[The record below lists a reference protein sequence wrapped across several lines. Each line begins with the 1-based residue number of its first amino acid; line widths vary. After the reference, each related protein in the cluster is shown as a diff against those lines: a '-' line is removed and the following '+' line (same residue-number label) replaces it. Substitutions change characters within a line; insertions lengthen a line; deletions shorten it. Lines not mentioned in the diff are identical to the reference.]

1 MRNIKIIHLLS
12 ELKNSKHDLRSDKWN
27 YYQEWNDSVFL
38 HFEIPYDLLIDLIPL
53 GLELDSFNEKYYVS
67 LVAFT
72 MNELYPKNLFPLD
85 YISNFHEI
93 NIRTYVK
100 KNNKYGVYF
109 INIEAEKKLS
119 SCIAKMLSK
128 LPYEPSEI
136 IRKSNNYR
144 SLNHKKKLEVD
155 IDYNIQDGAI
165 KKSALDIWLLE
176 RYCLFYVKN
185 SKIFRYDIYHKPWS
199 IQALE
204 LIRMKIKYRFGN
216 VILNSD
222 NLVRFHYSKGVDV
235 LSWPRVNMSF

>member
-1 MRNIKIIHLLS
+1 MKKIISLLS
-12 ELKNSKHDLRSDKWN
+12 ELKDSDNDLISDKWN
-27 YYQEWNDSVFL
+27 YYQEWNDTVFL

-53 GLELDSFNEKYYVS
+53 GLELDSINKKYYVS

-72 MNELYPKNLFPLD
+72 MNELYPKNLFPLN

-119 SCIAKMLSK
+119 SFIAKMLSK
-128 LPYEPSEI
+128 LPYERSEI

-144 SLNHKKKLEVD
+144 SLNHKKKLEID
-155 IDYNIQDGAI
+155 IDYKILDGVV
-165 KKSALDIWLLE
+165 KKNDLDIWLLE

-185 SKIFRYDIYHKPWS
+185 SKIFRYDIYHKPWT
-199 IQALE
+199 IQDLE

-235 LSWPRVNMSF
+235 LSWPSVNMSL

>member
-1 MRNIKIIHLLS
+1 MKKIIRLLS
-12 ELKNSKHDLRSDKWN
+12 ELKDSNHELLADKWN

-119 SCIAKMLSK
+119 SFIAKMLSN
-128 LPYEPSEI
+128 LPYETSEI
-136 IRKSNNYR
+136 IRNSNNYR
-144 SLNHKKKLEVD
+144 SLNHKKKLEID
-155 IDYNIQDGAI
+155 IYYNIQDGVV
-165 KKSALDIWLLE
+165 KKSDLDIWLLE

-199 IQALE
+199 IQSLE
-204 LIRMKIKYRFGN
+204 LIRIKIKYRFGN

-235 LSWPRVNMSF
+235 LSWPRVKMRF

>member
-1 MRNIKIIHLLS
+1 MKKVIRLLS
-12 ELKNSKHDLRSDKWN
+12 ELKDSNHDLISEKWN

-53 GLELDSFNEKYYVS
+53 GLELDCFNEKCYVS

-72 MNELYPKNLFPLD
+72 MNELFPKNLFPID

-100 KNNKYGVYF
+100 KDHKHGVYF
-109 INIEAEKKLS
+109 INIEAEKTLS
-119 SCIAKMLSK
+119 SFIAKILSR
-128 LPYEPSEI
+128 LPYEASEI
-136 IRKSNNYR
+136 TRKSNNYR
-144 SLNHKKKLEVD
+144 SLNHKKKLEID
-155 IDYNIQDGAI
+155 IDYNIQDGVVE
-165 KKSALDIWLLE
+165 KSDLDIWLLE

-185 SKIFRYDIYHKPWS
+185 FKIFRYDIYHKPWS

-216 VILNSD
+216 VILSSD
-222 NLVRFHYSKGVDV
+222 NLVSLHYSKGVDV